1 MTSRVRYEATLSR
14 KEAAAHMRREDDDER
29 RMKNERMQA
38 VRNRGA
44 AAAAVPLEEEFTL
57 DAPLEVMMTEDGFV
71 GSWYPAILR
80 EIKTVDDQP
89 SRAPVELTSI
99 QAGLATDENQ
109 KEWVSLLQLRPEPPP
124 TSAIANFAEA
134 LQPGDPVE
142 MAHEGGWWEVPPR
155 RRPPS

>member
-89 SRAPVELTSI
+89 SRAPVDDREEAVVAAAHGDRLTDI
-99 QAGLATDENQ
+99 RRQRQRRD
-109 KEWVSLLQLRPEPPP
+109 RP
-124 TSAIANFAEA
+124 
-134 LQPGDPVE
+134 
-142 MAHEGGWWEVPPR
+142 
-155 RRPPS
+155 